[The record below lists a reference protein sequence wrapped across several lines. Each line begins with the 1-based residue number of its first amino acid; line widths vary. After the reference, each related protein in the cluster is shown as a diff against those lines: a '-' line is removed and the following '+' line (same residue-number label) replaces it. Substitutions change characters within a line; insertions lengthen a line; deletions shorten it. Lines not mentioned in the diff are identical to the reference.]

1 MKKSAIALAILSL
14 VLCSCGEES
23 ITVTDTPIA
32 TGGAS
37 SIGPDDIINEA
48 DFNRT
53 VTITWSGSSATVS
66 GDTEGF
72 VSINGSRVTVDSRSD
87 TTKVVKYIL
96 TGSST
101 DGSFKLYSLR
111 KQALVL
117 SDLTLSNSGGAAI
130 NNQSGKRTFVVL
142 EGTSSLADGPVNASG
157 DYPDAVEDED
167 LKAAFFSEGQLVF
180 SGSGTLSVTSQ
191 GKAGITSDDYL
202 RFLGTHAVNV
212 KSTSGHALRGK
223 DAVQIEDGTFTLSTT
238 AAGKKGISS
247 EGDVSILGGELSISV
262 SGGVLSETSTTGTE
276 LSSAAGIK
284 AGGTFTMS
292 GGAVS
297 ITSSGQGGKGISGDG
312 AGIFSGGTLDVT
324 VTGANYG
331 SSSGG
336 FGGGGGGFG
345 GRPGGPG
352 SSSSTSSKG
361 AKGIKFDGDITMS
374 GGTVNVTAQS
384 HEAFE
389 SKGAMTVSGGSLY
402 AYSAGD
408 DAINRGGSDTTTDMT
423 LSGGFV
429 CGWSAGNDGID
440 SNGNLYI
447 QGATVYAV
455 CTKGSPEVAVDANSE
470 ARKALYVK
478 SGTLVSIGGLESGSS
493 LTGSAYSTSSWA
505 KSSMHVLCD
514 SSGSPALAFKTP
526 ASSSNGTMVLYCGG
540 SALTLESGVTVDD
553 GTLLWNGNGYEAP
566 VFSGGSQVS
575 LSSYSGSGGG
585 GMFR

>member
-1 MKKSAIALAILSL
+1 MSRNLKKALVLAITAVAAAMLLAGCTVGGSGSVVIGGEQLETGTGVETLDLGEFDSVDANLSVGDV
-14 VLCSCGEES
+14 VLKAGDDYSVVIDRKNYPEVTADVADGKLSVSVPEGLWSTIDTSC
-23 ITVTDTPIA
+23 IVTVTVP
-32 TGGAS
+32 
-37 SIGPDDIINEA
+37 
-48 DFNRT
+48 
-53 VTITWSGSSATVS
+53 SSASLEQVDIETNTGSLSV
-66 GDTEGF
+66 EG
-72 VSINGSRVTVDSRSD
+72 I
-87 TTKVVKYIL
+87 
-96 TGSST
+96 GSST
-101 DGSFKLYSLR
+101 LEASTNVGDIDVSACEVGSY
-111 KQALVL
+111 
-117 SDLTLSNSGGAAI
+117 
-130 NNQSGKRTFVVL
+130 
-142 EGTSSLADGPVNASG
+142 E
-157 DYPDAVEDED
+157 
-167 LKAAFFSEGQLVF
+167 
-180 SGSGTLSVTSQ
+180 
-191 GKAGITSDDYL
+191 
-202 RFLGTHAVNV
+202 
-212 KSTSGHALRGK
+212 
-223 DAVQIEDGTFTLSTT
+223 LSTDT
-238 AAGKKGISS
+238 
-247 EGDVSILGGELSISV
+247 
-262 SGGVLSETSTTGTE
+262 
-276 LSSAAGIK
+276 
-284 AGGTFTMS
+284 
-292 GGAVS
+292 
-297 ITSSGQGGKGISGDG
+297 
-312 AGIFSGGTLDVT
+312 
-324 VTGANYG
+324 
-331 SSSGG
+331 
-336 FGGGGGGFG
+336 
-345 GRPGGPG
+345 
-352 SSSSTSSKG
+352 
-361 AKGIKFDGDITMS
+361 GDITMS

-514 SSGSPALAFKTP
+514 SSGSPVLAFKTP